1 MSDAPL
7 IAYSKHGRTFYVHP
21 TAIIEEGAEIGEGT
35 KIWHFVH
42 VRKSARI
49 GRFCNIGKGA
59 YIEGE
64 VGNHCKIQNNV
75 NVYFGVTLGDYVFM
89 GPNSTTTNDLYP
101 DATKPE
107 WELERTIIE
116 TGAAV
121 GAGSVVVCGIT
132 LGHNCLIGAGSTV
145 RTNVP
150 PREIWAGN
158 PARKLRRKPEEAR

>member
-1 MSDAPL
+1 MQGL
-7 IAYSKHGRTFYVHP
+7 VTYSKHGRSYRVHP
-21 TAIIEEGAEIGEGT
+21 TAIVEEGAQIGEGT
-35 KIWHFVH
+35 TIWHFAHIRSGAV
-42 VRKSARI
+42 I

-59 YIEGE
+59 YIEGV
-64 VGNHCKIQNNV
+64 VGNYCKIQNNV
-75 NVYFGVTLGDYVFM
+75 NIYHGVTLEDYVFM

-107 WELERTIIE
+107 WTLTPTKIE
-116 TGAAV
+116 AGAAI

-132 LGHNCLIGAGSTV
+132 VGHNALVGAGSTV

-158 PARKLRRKPEEAR
+158 PAMKLRKKPEEGA